1 MQISTTPYVF
11 SYTQTH
17 NLEKAGINLEL
28 LKDESQ
34 LLLAYEKHLNVQRAQ
49 LQHKIAIV
57 VSNVAMMVFTI
68 LDFKAL
74 VCVSIGYIGLFSYIY
89 YENKKKISS
98 EMELVKKLGESYSE
112 LSNVSARDATAL
124 AIEAHIRK
132 KIHVAMQQLK
142 NFRMKNTETKHF
154 EINQILLN

>member
-28 LKDESQ
+28 LNDESQ
-34 LLLAYEKHLNVQRAQ
+34 LLLAYEEHLNTQRTQ

-57 VSNVAMMVFTI
+57 VSNVAMMIFVL

-74 VCVSIGYIGLFSYIY
+74 VYVSIGYIGLFSYIY
-89 YENKKKISS
+89 YENRQKISS
-98 EMELVKKLGESYSE
+98 DMELVKKLGESYSE
-112 LSNVSARDATAL
+112 LSNLSARDATAL

-132 KIHVAMQQLK
+132 KIHAATQHLK
-142 NFRMKNTETKHF
+142 NFRLKNTETKHF

>member
-1 MQISTTPYVF
+1 
-11 SYTQTH
+11 
-17 NLEKAGINLEL
+17 
-28 LKDESQ
+28 
-34 LLLAYEKHLNVQRAQ
+34 
-49 LQHKIAIV
+49 
-57 VSNVAMMVFTI
+57 
-68 LDFKAL
+68 
-74 VCVSIGYIGLFSYIY
+74 
-89 YENKKKISS
+89 
-98 EMELVKKLGESYSE
+98 MELVKKLGESYSE